1 MKGKKIFTSEEVFK
15 IKELI
20 RQKLQSSN
28 NEQKGIRDKI
38 RRIGFYWEENKK
50 KTEIPKVEYNIENFE
65 ELIRNR
71 NITIQN

>member
-20 RQKLQSSN
+20 RLKLQSSN
-28 NEQKGIRDKI
+28 NEQKGIRAKI
-38 RRIGFYWEENKK
+38 RRIGFYWEEFHQ